1 LKQLVVSGEISNK
14 FIIFGLIGISII
26 AFFIRFLYFP
36 YDAPFSLDAT
46 TYFSYAYEIARDGRF
61 PENFILPN
69 NGWPVFLSVFFRI
82 LETGEFQ
89 TFVDLQRTISIV
101 ISIITIIPMYF
112 LCRNFFGKMIS
123 FIGASL
129 LILEPRVISNSILGI
144 TEPLFNLLIITSLV
158 FFFNKTKWFYLSF
171 ATLALATII
180 RYEGLLLLIPFLVM
194 VLVKFRKDNKK
205 KISVLLCLGIFI
217 LVLFPMTMIKID
229 TMGTDGTFSHV
240 STGMNVIF
248 KHVIQGNPP
257 ESLGAADFP
266 GEKNTFRLHNFLGDS
281 FSKMFFSLGLI
292 QIPIFFLFLPIGIFF
307 LFRKDKI
314 KNMNY
319 KHVTLI
325 LFLIFASL
333 TMLYAHGRGIME
345 LRYYLILYPIII
357 LLCCFG
363 IQKIN
368 GKINSKILLSLVL
381 GFTIIISFSYME
393 YNKIDYEFEREAF
406 EITSIAVDM
415 SNKINA
421 NSLHGYFI
429 TTAGMT
435 EDWPDL
441 KRPSISNELKISPY
455 IVCHFNDK
463 AEQVCDNNSDS
474 LEEFISKGKDNG
486 LDHIVVDNLEHGP
499 EFIQDIFDNEE
510 KYFYLEKVFDSKEK
524 GYKYFVKIFKIDF
537 EIFEEKISNKNE

>member
-1 LKQLVVSGEISNK
+1 MKQLEISGEFSNK

-26 AFFIRFLYFP
+26 GFFIRFLYFP
-36 YDAPFSLDAT
+36 YDVPFSLDAT

-61 PENFILPN
+61 PENFILAN
-69 NGWPVFLSVFFRI
+69 NGWPVFLSVFFWI

-89 TFVDLQRTISIV
+89 TFVDLQRTISIT

-129 LILEPRVISNSILGI
+129 LILEPRVISNSIYGI
-144 TEPLFNLLIITSLV
+144 TEPLFNLLIVTSLV
-158 FFFNKTKWFYLSF
+158 LFFNKTRWFYLSF
-171 ATLALATII
+171 ATLALATIT
-180 RYEGLLLLIPFLVM
+180 RYEALLLLIPFSIM
-194 VLVKFRKDNKK
+194 VLIKFRKDNKK
-205 KISVLLCLGIFI
+205 KISVLLCLGIFV
-217 LVLFPMTMIKID
+217 LVLFPMIMIKID

-240 STGMNVIF
+240 SAGMVVII
-248 KHVIQGNPP
+248 KHAIQGNPAP
-257 ESLGAADFP
+257 VGDVDLP
-266 GEKNTFRLHNFLGDS
+266 GEKNTFRLHNFLGYS

-292 QIPIFFLFLPIGIFF
+292 QIPIFFLFFPIGIFF
-307 LFRKDKI
+307 LLRKDKI

-357 LLCCFG
+357 LICCFG

-368 GKINSKILLSLVL
+368 GKITSRILLSLVL
-381 GFTIIISFSYME
+381 GFTIIGSFSYME

-406 EITSIAVDM
+406 EITSIAVNM

-421 NSLHGYFI
+421 SSLHGYFV
-429 TTAGMT
+429 TPAGIA
-435 EDWPDL
+435 ENWPDL
-441 KRPSISNELKISPY
+441 KNHGKSKELKISPY
-455 IVCHFNDK
+455 IVCHFDDK
-463 AEQVCDNNSDS
+463 AEQVCDDTSNK
-474 LEEFISKGKDNG
+474 LEEFISKGKDIG
-486 LDHIVVDNLEHGP
+486 LDYIVVDNLEHGP
-499 EFIQDIFDNEE
+499 EFIQEIFDKEE
-510 KYFYLEKVFDSKEK
+510 KYLYLEKVFDSKEK
-524 GYKYFVKIFKIDF
+524 GYKYHVKIFRINYK
-537 EIFEEKISNKNE
+537 IFEDRI